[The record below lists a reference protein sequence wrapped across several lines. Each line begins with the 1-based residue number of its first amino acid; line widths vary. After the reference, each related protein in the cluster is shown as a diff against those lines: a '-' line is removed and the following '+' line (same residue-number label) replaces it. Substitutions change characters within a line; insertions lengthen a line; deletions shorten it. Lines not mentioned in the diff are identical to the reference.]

1 MVIAMA
7 EKKVMTVCGPVS
19 PDALGV
25 TLCHMHTTT
34 DISNW
39 YTPHRASSGAWIR
52 DARVSIGLLGRLR
65 IDPLSCR
72 DNLVIDDLD
81 MVIQELRDLKM
92 AGCSTIVDTCPTTL
106 LPTRDPLGQKKMSL
120 ASDVNIIC
128 ASGWYVAPT
137 HPPYIRE
144 KTVEQLCDIV
154 VEELTQGCRYTWGAG
169 YGYPVD
175 AGGIKAG
182 IIKVGVGGGFKA
194 FNNNDEKKCFLACCR
209 AQVKTGRPFCVHP
222 NGHEQLVYNPK
233 LITYIKDKPL
243 RESSMHQYLD
253 ILEAE
258 GVNLDRFYMNHS
270 DCYTC
275 NIDLLRSLLDRG
287 IGLSF
292 DGFND
297 ETYLIGLGFGIN
309 YDNRQ
314 RMEVLAQLIK
324 EGYASQLLPSC
335 ECYMKIMYK
344 KYGGYGYTHLLE
356 TIIPVLK
363 NAYGVSQKAIDAMLI
378 ENPKK
383 YLSYDD

>member
-1 MVIAMA
+1 MT
-7 EKKVMTVCGPVS
+7 EKKVMTVCGPIS

-39 YTPHRASSGAWIR
+39 YTQHRASSGAWIK
-52 DARVSIGLLGRLR
+52 DAKVNIGILGRLR
-65 IDPLSCR
+65 IDPLSCK

-81 MVIQELRDLKM
+81 MVIQELKDLKM
-92 AGCSTIVDTCPTTL
+92 AGCNTIVDTCPTTL

-120 ASDVNIIC
+120 ATGINIIC
-128 ASGWYVAPT
+128 ASGWYVAPA
-137 HPPYIRE
+137 HPAYISR
-144 KTVEQLCDIV
+144 KSVEELSAIV
-154 VEELTQGCRYTWGAG
+154 VEELTRGCRYTWDGG

-194 FNNNDEKKCFLACCR
+194 FNNDDEKKCFLACCR

-233 LITYIKDKPL
+233 LITYSKDKPL
-243 RESSMHQYLD
+243 RESSLHQYLD
-253 ILEAE
+253 IMEAE

-275 NIDLLRSLLDRG
+275 NPDLLRSLLDRG

-356 TIIPVLK
+356 TIIPVLR
-363 NAYGVSQKAIDAMLI
+363 NAYGVSQKAIDTMLI
-378 ENPKK
+378 ENPRK
-383 YLSYDD
+383 YLAYDD

>member
-1 MVIAMA
+1 MA
-7 EKKVMTVCGPVS
+7 KKKVMTVCGPIS

-39 YTPHRASSGAWIR
+39 YTQHRASSGAWIK
-52 DARVSIGLLGRLR
+52 DAKVNIGILGRLR

-72 DNLVIDDLD
+72 DNLVIDDLE
-81 MVIQELRDLKM
+81 MVIQELRELKM

-120 ASDVNIIC
+120 ASGINIIC
-128 ASGWYVAPT
+128 ASGWYVAPA
-137 HPPYIRE
+137 HPSYIRE
-144 KTVEQLCDIV
+144 KTLEDLCTIV
-154 VEELTQGCRYTWGAG
+154 VEELTQGCRYTWGTG

-194 FNNNDEKKCFLACCR
+194 FNNEDEKKCFLACCR

-243 RESSMHQYLD
+243 RESSLHQYLD
-253 ILEAE
+253 IMKSE
-258 GVNLDRFYMNHS
+258 GVDFDRFYMNHS

-314 RMEVLAQLIK
+314 RMEVLSQLIK

>member
-1 MVIAMA
+1 
-7 EKKVMTVCGPVS
+7 MTVCGPIS

-39 YTPHRASSGAWIR
+39 YTQHRASSGAWIK
-52 DARVSIGLLGRLR
+52 DAKVNIGILGRLR
-65 IDPLSCR
+65 IDPLSCK

-81 MVIQELRDLKM
+81 MVIQELKDLKM
-92 AGCSTIVDTCPTTL
+92 AGCNTIVDTCPTTL

-120 ASDVNIIC
+120 ATGINIIC
-128 ASGWYVAPT
+128 ASGWYVAPA
-137 HPPYIRE
+137 HPAYISR
-144 KTVEQLCDIV
+144 KSVEELSAIV
-154 VEELTQGCRYTWGAG
+154 VEELTRGCRYTWDGG

-194 FNNNDEKKCFLACCR
+194 FNNDDEKKCFLACCR

-233 LITYIKDKPL
+233 LITYSKDKPL
-243 RESSMHQYLD
+243 RESSLHQYLD
-253 ILEAE
+253 IMEAE

-275 NIDLLRSLLDRG
+275 NPDLLRSLLDRG

-356 TIIPVLK
+356 TIIPVLR
-363 NAYGVSQKAIDAMLI
+363 NAYGVSQKAIDTMLI
-378 ENPKK
+378 ENPRK
-383 YLSYDD
+383 YLAYDD